1 MTISPAPEAAPVPV
15 RTGLA
20 AALLAFG
27 VALFLAA
34 PVQAQSDDTS
44 RISEG
49 DTVRLRVDGGLRV
62 QAAFRAWD
70 GPSMVLDV
78 DGLSDPWTVSVYDVY
93 TLDVFTE
100 RTSPE
105 GFRHGAVLGGVTGMF
120 VGAAL
125 GAVLN
130 LSGVTHDP
138 KAASDQVVSQSI
150 RGGIIGAAL
159 GAFSFGI
166 YRGKNPGRG
175 WIGLEL
181 PEPPPR

>member
-1 MTISPAPEAAPVPV
+1 MTTRSALAPA
-15 RTGLA
+15 LA
-20 AALLAFG
+20 AAFLL
-27 VALFLAA
+27 LAA
-34 PVQAQSDDTS
+34 PVQAQSGDTN

-49 DTVRLRVDGGLRV
+49 DTVRLRMDGGLSV
-62 QAAFRAWD
+62 EAGFRAWD

-78 DGLSDPWTVSVYDVY
+78 EGLTDPWSVSVYDMY
-93 TLDVFTE
+93 TLEVFTE
-100 RTSPE
+100 RTSRE

-120 VGAAL
+120 IGAAI
-125 GAVLN
+125 GAALN

-138 KAASDQVVSQSI
+138 KAASDQVVNQSI

-181 PEPPPR
+181 PELPQS

>member
-1 MTISPAPEAAPVPV
+1 MRIRSAPIAA
-15 RTGLA
+15 LA
-20 AALLAFG
+20 ACLLCA
-27 VALFLAA
+27 V
-34 PVQAQSDDTS
+34 PVQAQSDDTN

-49 DTVRLRVDGGLRV
+49 DTVRLRIDGGLSLE
-62 QAAFRAWD
+62 AAFRGWD

-78 DGLSDPWTVSVYDVY
+78 EGLADPWTVSVYDMY

-100 RTSPE
+100 RTSRE

-120 VGAAL
+120 VGAAI

-130 LSGVTHDP
+130 LTGVTHDP
-138 KAASDQVVSQSI
+138 RAASDQVVNQSV

-181 PEPPPR
+181 PELPQS